1 MKMKANKSFHT
12 SGIGLMHKGDE
23 FEVSDALG
31 KEMQEKGLATASG
44 KSTPSETG
52 PAASRPVKPQSEV
65 KAELPP
71 LNKADFAPKTKKEPA
86 PAPIPATLPI
96 EPSQGVE

>member
-12 SGIGLMHKGDE
+12 SGIGLLHKGDE

-44 KSTPSETG
+44 KSTPSETS
-52 PAASRPVKPQSEV
+52 AKRDAVVKAQPEV

-86 PAPIPATLPI
+86 LGPVPTPLPAAPTQGI
-96 EPSQGVE
+96 E